1 MSPSLAGCVGGSASA
16 SSAVASS
23 AEPGGCVGG
32 APGVRAVPRS
42 TCEGIPKDRKGTP
55 KGKGE
60 SKDKEA
66 PQFPGVKYNVALIN
80 HGRKRGRHGDLYIA
94 DLYNLPVTIIL
105 ACEMDHHTH
114 TEKLHITDRSPPPS
128 PAIATARLQR

>member
-1 MSPSLAGCVGGSASA
+1 M
-16 SSAVASS
+16 
-23 AEPGGCVGG
+23 
-32 APGVRAVPRS
+32 PRS
-42 TCEGIPKDRKGTP
+42 TCEGIPNDRKGTP

-128 PAIATARLQR
+128 PAIATARLHDREPPSALAELRIARRTDHEQSCLRWRTAGVVDNNLL